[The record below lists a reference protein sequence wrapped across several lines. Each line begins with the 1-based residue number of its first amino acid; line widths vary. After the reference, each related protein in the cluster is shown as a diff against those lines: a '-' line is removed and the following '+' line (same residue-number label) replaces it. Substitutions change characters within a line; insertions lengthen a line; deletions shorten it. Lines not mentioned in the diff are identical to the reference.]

1 MVENGRVEF
10 HSALDDFNR
19 ENGPDGPH
27 MTRQGSSTIFDAS
40 VCKGPLGRFSS
51 EFDASKFL
59 VESRN
64 LPTGE
69 MPALVRAMWSTAKTT
84 VVDPAQ
90 AAESRL
96 VEATRR
102 ADEANPPTPSPP
114 FGSPPPRGFCAGLA
128 RGSDHVFRS
137 VQAVAEAQ
145 VANQRMTAA
154 ETESAQTKGSL
165 VRLTALKA
173 TVETERDKAR
183 GIGVRLMKE
192 RDDALKASGC
202 GADRLSPLQQRTA
215 DGHGESLAG
224 RRIRRSLRSR
234 GSWLRDTKRRTIY
247 VSRSTAEVLPP
258 RPRIFALPFSLV
270 LV

>member
-1 MVENGRVEF
+1 MGESAF
-10 HSALDDFNR
+10 HAALDAFNR
-19 ENGPDGPH
+19 ENGADGPH
-27 MTRQGSSTIFDAS
+27 MTRQVSSTIFDVS
-40 VCKGPLGRFSS
+40 VFKEQLGRLSY
-51 EFDASKFL
+51 EFDARKFL
-59 VESRN
+59 VESRS
-64 LPTGE
+64 LSTGE

-102 ADEANPPTPSPP
+102 ADKAGPPTPSPP
-114 FGSPPPRGFCAGLA
+114 FGSAPPRGFCAGLA

-137 VQAVAEAQ
+137 VQAGAEAQ

-154 ETESAQTKGSL
+154 ETESAQTKESL
-165 VRLTALKA
+165 ARLTERKEA
-173 TVETERDKAR
+173 VETERDKAQR
-183 GIGVRLMKE
+183 SGVRLMKE

-202 GADRLSPLQQRTA
+202 GADRLIPLQQRTA

-224 RRIRRSLRSR
+224 RRIWRSLRSR

-247 VSRSTAEVLPP
+247 VSRSMAEVLPP